1 MSRLTGEQLYAIL
14 GNLPDDLVT
23 EALPLSLLGG
33 AAAVTAA
40 THPLYSLSAAGNG
53 TAAKAGFGAWVAK
66 GGWIALAA
74 GVLVA
79 AGVAVGAFLM
89 GHGEQTPPAE
99 SGTTAEQTAEGM
111 SPEFE
116 SELEKE
122 TETAAETHPCD
133 NGHTLD
139 TWHTNREPACYR
151 EGESEAYCTVC
162 GERVA
167 NPIDRTPHDFAE
179 GYCSVCGLAEGA
191 DERFV
196 YEFDTDKD
204 GTRYGILA
212 ARDGAEGE
220 RIILPNVVYD
230 PESDGM
236 VKVGK
241 IGHDLFREDTT
252 LREVVIPDTVTVIGD
267 GAFWNCSSLMGV
279 DFPAGV
285 QDIGFWAFL
294 GCTSITDVTIP
305 NTVIWVRRGAFQD
318 CTSLETITLARLNN
332 DIKFK
337 EIFNYEKQHGIQ
349 LPESLK
355 TVVLTEPDSIPGGA
369 FSECIYVTEFVLPDT
384 MTEIGDAAFSGC
396 DALETMRLPA
406 SLTKISTRMFEDCR
420 ALKEI
425 TLPEG
430 ITSIGNYAFRY
441 CESLAALYVPDS
453 VTSIGTEA
461 LDECK
466 SLKWISLPN
475 SDRVNLA
482 SQFIHGGR
490 CYLKTVIFRG
500 GTTLR
505 EASLSQM
512 IYLRELYLPATFNL
526 IQKDAF
532 KQNALKDIYFA
543 GTAEEWEAVQVEE
556 GNELRLSNITV
567 HYECLPEPPLNNS
580 NPYDG
585 ADSGS

>member
-1 MSRLTGEQLYAIL
+1 MSRLTGEQLYEIL

-23 EALPLSLLGG
+23 EALPLALLGG

-40 THPLYSLSAAGNG
+40 TPPLYSLSAAGNS

-79 AGVAVGAFLM
+79 AGVAAGAFLM

-151 EGESEAYCTVC
+151 EGEGEAYCTVC

-252 LREVVIPDTVTVIGD
+252 LREV
-267 GAFWNCSSLMGV
+267 
-279 DFPAGV
+279 
-285 QDIGFWAFL
+285 
-294 GCTSITDVTIP
+294 
-305 NTVIWVRRGAFQD
+305 
-318 CTSLETITLARLNN
+318 
-332 DIKFK
+332 
-337 EIFNYEKQHGIQ
+337 
-349 LPESLK
+349 
-355 TVVLTEPDSIPGGA
+355 
-369 FSECIYVTEFVLPDT
+369 
-384 MTEIGDAAFSGC
+384 
-396 DALETMRLPA
+396 
-406 SLTKISTRMFEDCR
+406 
-420 ALKEI
+420 
-425 TLPEG
+425 
-430 ITSIGNYAFRY
+430 
-441 CESLAALYVPDS
+441 
-453 VTSIGTEA
+453 
-461 LDECK
+461 
-466 SLKWISLPN
+466 
-475 SDRVNLA
+475 
-482 SQFIHGGR
+482 
-490 CYLKTVIFRG
+490 
-500 GTTLR
+500 
-505 EASLSQM
+505 
-512 IYLRELYLPATFNL
+512 
-526 IQKDAF
+526 
-532 KQNALKDIYFA
+532 
-543 GTAEEWEAVQVEE
+543 
-556 GNELRLSNITV
+556 
-567 HYECLPEPPLNNS
+567 
-580 NPYDG
+580 
-585 ADSGS
+585 